1 MFMSD
6 FKNMTFD
13 EAMSQLEE
21 NIIVSHMFP
30 IYLSL
35 PKYKESVIV
44 NLMDDFVS
52 FKDIKLISKIAFKR
66 LQNVLSFAL
75 FIVINFIH

>member
-1 MFMSD
+1 
-6 FKNMTFD
+6 
-13 EAMSQLEE
+13 
-21 NIIVSHMFP
+21 MFP
-30 IYLSL
+30 FCLTL